1 MPRWAQPKTAQ
12 DQKHDEKVSSLR
24 AKLKAMVE
32 AGDDAAGRIGLAVRL
47 LMEAHVQSVGTG
59 DVWRAEAKCTH
70 THHFC
75 GAFHS
80 QFKRRKT
87 NTHTHTLQTPQDAHT
102 RHAPTTTRHTRTLRY
117 ALLNV
122 SQTAKLQRPRTT
134 TTTPRV
140 ATMTPV

>member
-1 MPRWAQPKTAQ
+1 MPRWAQPKTTQ

-47 LMEAHVQSVGTG
+47 LMEAHVQSVGTS

-87 NTHTHTLQTPQDAHT
+87 NTHTHTADAPRCTHPT
-102 RHAPTTTRHTRTLRY
+102 RTNHRTRHTRTLRY

-122 SQTAKLQRPRTT
+122 SQTAKLQRPRAT